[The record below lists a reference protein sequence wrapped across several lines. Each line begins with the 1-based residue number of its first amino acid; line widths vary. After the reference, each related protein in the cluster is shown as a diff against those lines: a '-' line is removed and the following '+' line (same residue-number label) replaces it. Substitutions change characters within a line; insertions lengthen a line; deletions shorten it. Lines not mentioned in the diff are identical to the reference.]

1 MLEKIIDFFC
11 ELAGKLPLECMEY
24 QFMQMALLAILLIAP
39 LTAVAG
45 VQVVNYRM
53 AFFADTIG
61 HSVFAGAALGGIFL
75 GANGPAWG
83 MPITA
88 LLIGLGVLFLQ
99 KQSKSSAD
107 TVIGVFFA
115 FIVSLGLLL
124 TGSNPDLAKLAGQFI
139 FGDILLVTAQDTAL
153 LALLSLI
160 YVFFTTISC
169 NALLL
174 ISIDTDTAQAHRV
187 KTTLYSYLHVSILAL
202 IVIFTVKI
210 TGVLLAGAM
219 LIVPAAAARNLAKRA
234 GSVYFYAAAIGL
246 LSGIAGLIISAQDW
260 ANFPAGA
267 AMVMTSCI
275 IFVLS
280 LLRKKTD
287 LPSK

>member
-1 MLEKIIDFFC
+1 MQ
-11 ELAGKLPLECMEY
+11 Y
-24 QFMQMALLAILLIAP
+24 NFMQMALLATIFLAP
-39 LTAVAG
+39 LTATAG

-61 HSVFAGAALGGIFL
+61 HSVFAGAALGAIFL
-75 GANGPAWG
+75 GAAGPVWG

-99 KQSKSSAD
+99 KQGKHSAD
-107 TVIGVFFA
+107 TIIGVFFA

-124 TGSNPDLAKLAGQFI
+124 TGSDHNLAKLAGQFI
-139 FGDILLVTAQDTAL
+139 FGDILLVTAQDTVL

-160 YVFFTTISC
+160 YLLFTTFSY

-174 ISIDTDTAQAHRV
+174 IAIDEDSANAHRI
-187 KTTLYSYLHVSILAL
+187 KSDFYSYLHVSLLAL

-234 GSVYFYAAAIGL
+234 GSMYFYAAVTGL
-246 LSGIAGLIISAQDW
+246 ISGMAGLIISAQDW

-275 IFVLS
+275 LFAAS
-280 LLRKKTD
+280 LIWKK
-287 LPSK
+287 LAAR

>member
-1 MLEKIIDFFC
+1 MLERYVNYCC
-11 ELAGKLPLECMEY
+11 ELLSKLPLECMQY
-24 QFMQMALLAILLIAP
+24 NFMQMALLATIFLAP
-39 LTAVAG
+39 LTATAG

-61 HSVFAGAALGGIFL
+61 HSVFAGAALGAIFL
-75 GANGPAWG
+75 GAAGPVWG

-99 KQSKSSAD
+99 KQGKHSAD
-107 TVIGVFFA
+107 TIIGVFFA

-124 TGSNPDLAKLAGQFI
+124 TGSVPNLAKLAGQFI
-139 FGDILLVTAQDTAL
+139 FGDILLVTAQDTVL

-160 YVFFTTISC
+160 YLLFTTFSY

-174 ISIDTDTAQAHRV
+174 IAIDEDSANAHRI
-187 KTTLYSYLHVSILAL
+187 KSDFYSYLHVSLLAL

-234 GSVYFYAAAIGL
+234 GSMYFYAAVTGL
-246 LSGIAGLIISAQDW
+246 ISGMAGLIISAQDW

-275 IFVLS
+275 LFAAS
-280 LLRKKTD
+280 LIWKK
-287 LPSK
+287 LAAR